1 MISSLF
7 LKILSIYKSF
17 DASYS
22 IKNKNQDEANRIQ
35 LKVLKNLILKS
46 KNTKFGIDH
55 NFKEINNYH
64 EYTERVPVRE
74 YENIRDY
81 IELVRKGEND
91 ILWPKKPMYFAK
103 TSGTTSGAKYIPITK
118 ESLNN
123 QINSAGYL
131 LLNYLNE
138 KKSLKAV
145 GGKVMFISGSP
156 NLDEKNNI
164 KIGRLSGIVNYHEP
178 FYLKNMILPSKD
190 TNRIEDWEEK
200 INKIVDET
208 ISEDLRILGGIP
220 PWIQMYFDVLT
231 QRTGKKIIE
240 IFPNLELLCHGG
252 VNFEPY
258 KKNLFNSI
266 GKEIDTLETFPASEG
281 FFAYQNSATND
292 SLLLQINSGIFYEFI
307 ELKNLNKKNVKR
319 ITIGD
324 VELNKNYALIL
335 SSNAGLWSYL
345 IGDTIK
351 FTSLNPL
358 KIKVTGR
365 TKQFISSFGE
375 HVIVEEVEES
385 LKEACKVYKE
395 TKIIEFTVGP
405 RIEKS
410 KGKSHHEWLIEFKS
424 KPHNIDLF
432 EKEIDL
438 NLQKLNPYYKDLIQ
452 DGILSRLKIKILKR
466 KSFINFMKSKGK
478 LGGQNKVPRLS
489 NDEKLINEIIKFQ

>member
-1 MISSLF
+1 MI
-7 LKILSIYKSF
+7 
-17 DASYS
+17 
-22 IKNKNQDEANRIQ
+22 
-35 LKVLKNLILKS
+35 
-46 KNTKFGIDH
+46 
-55 NFKEINNYH
+55 
-64 EYTERVPVRE
+64 
-74 YENIRDY
+74 
-81 IELVRKGEND
+81 
-91 ILWPKKPMYFAK
+91 
-103 TSGTTSGAKYIPITK
+103 
-118 ESLNN
+118 
-123 QINSAGYL
+123 
-131 LLNYLNE
+131 
-138 KKSLKAV
+138 
-145 GGKVMFISGSP
+145 
-156 NLDEKNNI
+156 
-164 KIGRLSGIVNYHEP
+164 
-178 FYLKNMILPSKD
+178 
-190 TNRIEDWEEK
+190 
-200 INKIVDET
+200 
-208 ISEDLRILGGIP
+208 
-220 PWIQMYFDVLT
+220 
-231 QRTGKKIIE
+231 
-240 IFPNLELLCHGG
+240 
-252 VNFEPY
+252 
-258 KKNLFNSI
+258 
-266 GKEIDTLETFPASEG
+266 
-281 FFAYQNSATND
+281 
-292 SLLLQINSGIFYEFI
+292 
-307 ELKNLNKKNVKR
+307 NKKNVKR

-424 KPHNIDLF
+424 KPNNIDLF